1 MTFSGPYV
9 ATTIALVGFALFAV
23 IHHVHLWHS
32 RRERSSLLFAACCL
46 PAAGICAAHAAGATA
61 ESVEAAQVA
70 LNLRTT
76 LGLLTHLALAW
87 LIASISGVRSAA
99 YLWSLSALLLG
110 GVVIN
115 IFAFPL
121 IGTVVRVEK
130 LTLPWDESISLH
142 VRSAA
147 ASAVIPRIM
156 YAAVA
161 SVQMYALIGAW
172 SLSRRD
178 RTAASLMALAGVA
191 GLLSSAVGLSVDT
204 QVLRAPYVGQLA
216 VSLWIILMAIL
227 LSRAHAQRGELLEL
241 SEQRSRISEAR
252 YRTMIES
259 APEAIVVLDLEQGHF
274 VDFNERASELF
285 EMPPDRL
292 RTMGPIALSPPVQP
306 DGRESKV
313 AAELYL
319 KQAVDGGTPVFEWLH
334 RTASGH
340 DFLCEVRLVRFPDP
354 VRTLVR
360 GSVSDISARVQLE
373 ARLRESQKIEA
384 VGQLAAGVA
393 HDFNNLLTII
403 AGNADLLQLQIE
415 ANDAR
420 RECVEAIQDASARAA
435 SLTERLLAFSR
446 RNVLSPTIVE
456 LNHVVRDAEPMLRRL
471 VGQHMQLDVRL
482 HDGPTRVRIDPAL
495 WSQVLLN
502 LAINARDAMPQGGT
516 LLITTS
522 VGDVESAAAAQAGP
536 AGLLVTLSVSDTGA
550 GIASDVKDRIFEP
563 FFTTKPVGSGTG
575 LGLSV
580 VHGIITQ
587 ADGFIDVESTPGK
600 GTTFHIRVPLAA
612 RADEVVGNIPARA
625 GVGKLN

>member
-1 MTFSGPYV
+1 MTFSGAYV

-23 IHHVHLWHS
+23 IHHLHLWHS

-46 PAAGICAAHAAGATA
+46 PAAGVCAAHAAAASAGTV
-61 ESVEAAQVA
+61 ESAQMA

-87 LIASISGVRSAA
+87 LIASISGVRWAS
-99 YLWSLSALLLG
+99 YLWGLSALLFA

-115 IFAFPL
+115 VVAFPL
-121 IGTVVRVEK
+121 VGTVIRVES
-130 LTLPWDESISLH
+130 LTLPWGESIALPA
-142 VRSAA
+142 RSAA
-147 ASAVIPRIM
+147 RSALVPRLM

-161 SVQMYALIGAW
+161 SVQVYALVGAW

-191 GLLSSAVGLSVDT
+191 GLLSSAVGVLVDT

-227 LSRAHAQRGELLEL
+227 LSRVHAQRGELLEV

-259 APEAIVVLDLEQGHF
+259 APEAIVVLDLERGHF
-274 VDFNERASELF
+274 VDFNERASKLF
-285 EMPPDRL
+285 EMPPDQL
-292 RTMGPIALSPPVQP
+292 RTMGPVALSPPLQP
-306 DGRESKV
+306 DGRESR
-313 AAELYL
+313 AAADLYI
-319 KQAVDGGTPVFEWLH
+319 KQAVDGGSPVFEWLH
-334 RTASGH
+334 RTAAGRE
-340 DFLCEVRLVRFPDP
+340 FPCEVRLVRFPDP
-354 VRTLVR
+354 ASTLVR
-360 GSVSDISARVQLE
+360 GSISDISERLQLE

-403 AGNADLLQLQIE
+403 AGNADLLQLQT
-415 ANDAR
+415 DAGDVR

-446 RNVLSPTIVE
+446 RNVPSPRIIE
-456 LNHVVRDAEPMLRRL
+456 LNHVVLDAEPMLRRL
-471 VGQHMQLDVRL
+471 VGQQMQLEVRL
-482 HDGPTRVRIDPAL
+482 HHGPTRVRIDPAL
-495 WSQVLLN
+495 WSHVLLN

-522 VGDVESAAAAQAGP
+522 VADLEPAGASPAGP
-536 AGLLVTLSVSDTGA
+536 ARPHVTLSVADTGA

-587 ADGFIDVESTPGK
+587 ADGFIDVESTPGQ
-600 GTTFHIRVPLAA
+600 GTTFHIRVPLVA
-612 RADEVVGNIPARA
+612 RTDEVVGMGRVGARA
-625 GVGKLN
+625 GD